1 MDTDTKI
8 EKAIKSALVSVRM
21 EGYTVTEQMQD
32 LCLQTLAGKL
42 SKQECL
48 DILRKNKKTEVE

>member
-8 EKAIKSALVSVRM
+8 EKAVRSALVSVRM

-32 LCLQTLAGKL
+32 LCLQTLSGKL